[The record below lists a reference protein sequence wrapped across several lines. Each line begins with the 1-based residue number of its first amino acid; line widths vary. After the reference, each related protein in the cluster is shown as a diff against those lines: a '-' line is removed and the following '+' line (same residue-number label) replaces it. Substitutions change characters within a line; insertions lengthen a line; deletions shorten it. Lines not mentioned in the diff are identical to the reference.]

1 MQPEETYQHLEN
13 LAGRLGISVRYD
25 DLYDAEVPV
34 TSGLCKVGGRH
45 LYIMDRSKSLS
56 EKIRLLCQC
65 LCRMDLDS
73 VYMLPAVR
81 DLLNA
86 ARSSLPPK

>member
-13 LAGRLGISVRYD
+13 LARKLGISVRYD
-25 DLYDAEVPV
+25 DLYDSDVSV

-56 EKIRLLCQC
+56 EKTRLLSQC
-65 LCRMDLDS
+65 LCRMDLDD
-73 VYMLPAVR
+73 VYLLPAIR

-86 ARSSLPPK
+86 ARCSLPPK